1 MHHLG
6 DDLLALL
13 PSTPGL
19 AAYAMLAAA
28 ALIEYV
34 FPPFP
39 GDLIVVFSAFLVA
52 RRGWPALPVYAA
64 VLFGSAVGL
73 MLVYAAGGWLG
84 RREAGWHGP
93 RLVRLR
99 PRLDALVA
107 RFERHGTSYIL
118 VNRFLPS
125 VRALIFLAAGMA
137 RLPWPRV
144 LVAGVVSAAA
154 WNAALFL
161 LGRTV
166 GTSWERLKA
175 VAETYS
181 LVLWGLLAAVAVGW
195 LVRRWI
201 LRRRGT
207 R

>member
-1 MHHLG
+1 MHLG

-13 PSTPGL
+13 PATPGL
-19 AAYAMLAAA
+19 VAYAMLAAA

-64 VLFGSAVGL
+64 VLAGSALGL
-73 MLVYAAGGWLG
+73 MVVYAAGGWLG
-84 RREAGWHGP
+84 RSETRWRGP
-93 RLVRLR
+93 LLVRLR

-107 RFERHGTSYIL
+107 RFERHGTLYIL

-125 VRALIFLAAGMA
+125 VRAIFFLAAGMA

-144 LVAGVVSAAA
+144 LVAGVASAAA

-181 LVLWGLLAAVAVGW
+181 LVLWALLVVVAAGW
-195 LVRRWI
+195 VVRRWVVG
-201 LRRRGT
+201 RRGT
-207 R
+207 T